1 MSLPPGTRLGP
12 YDIVSHV
19 GAGGMGDV
27 YRARDSRLDRDVA
40 VKVLSDAVA
49 GDPAALGRF
58 EREAK
63 SVAALSHPNI
73 LAIHDVGREGGISF
87 AVMELLDGETLADTV
102 AHSKLPWRK
111 AAAIGTEI
119 AEGLFAAHSRGI
131 VHRDLK
137 PANVFLTSDGRVK
150 ILDFGIARAFERS
163 LDATGREQRVAP
175 QHPMAGVDPTALPT
189 AAGYPTE
196 PGTVLGTVGYMSP
209 EQVRG
214 VPADARSDVFSLG
227 CVLYEMV
234 TGRRAFSRETAAE
247 TLTAILREEPEPVA
261 AAVEGV
267 PVELDRIV
275 GHCLEKNPA
284 ERFQSARDVAFNL
297 RAALATPG
305 VTAASSV
312 GSRKPRRRGVWLGGA
327 IGVLV
332 LVVGGLALLQRR
344 GALPGAPGDAAAAGA
359 APRIASLAVLP
370 LENLSRDPEQDY
382 FADGMTEALI
392 TDLAKIQALRVISRT
407 SVMQYKGVK
416 KPLPE
421 IAKELGVD
429 GIVEGSVQRAGDRVR
444 ITAQLIEA
452 ATDRHLWAQSYER
465 DLRDVFALQNDVA
478 QAIAREIRVTVSPEE
493 KARLARSRPV
503 NPAAHEAYLKG
514 RYWQLKFNEE
524 GFWKANELYDR
535 AVALDPGY
543 ALAWAG
549 IAENLG
555 NGADL
560 HMPSSEAYAKARP
573 AAEKAL
579 QLDDSL
585 AEAHTSL
592 GLIKAYFDWDWRGA
606 EVDLVRAIELNPGS
620 GWARDWYGWFLAT
633 LGRFDES
640 ISQLER
646 ARALDPLSPGMSGD
660 LGLAHMLKGDYDSA
674 TVHLDRALALAP
686 DHWAPKLIKTWMYQ
700 RKGDFAAAVR
710 EAEDLDPRDAG
721 PVALSALARAYA
733 LAGREV
739 EARKALRELEQLSR
753 TGFVSPFF
761 FAEVHAALGEK
772 DVAFEW
778 LRKCQRERSNGLALW
793 AKVGPPLDPLRS
805 DPRYEQL
812 LKDLNLAP

>member
-1 MSLPPGTRLGP
+1 MSIPPGTRLGP
-12 YDIVSHV
+12 YEIVSQI
-19 GAGGMGDV
+19 GAGGMGEV

-49 GDPAALGRF
+49 GDPAALSRF

-73 LAIHDVGREGGISF
+73 LAIHDVGHEAGVSF
-87 AVMELLDGETLADTV
+87 AVMELLEGESLAEHIAKSRV
-102 AHSKLPWRK
+102 SWRR
-111 AAAIGTEI
+111 AAALGIEI
-119 AEGLFAAHSRGI
+119 AEGLFAAHSKGI

-150 ILDFGIARAFERS
+150 ILDFGIARLAPLPSAGETS
-163 LDATGREQRVAP
+163 AATIPG
-175 QHPMAGVDPTALPT
+175 TS
-189 AAGYPTE
+189 

-214 VPADARSDVFSLG
+214 VTADARSDVFSLG

-234 TGRRAFSRETAAE
+234 TGRRAFARETAAE
-247 TLTAILREEPEPVA
+247 TLTAILREDPEPLA
-261 AAVEGV
+261 AAAEGV
-267 PVELDRIV
+267 PLDLDRIV
-275 GHCLEKNPA
+275 AHCLEKNPA

-297 RAALATPG
+297 RAALDGSGATQTSPIARRPPRHR
-305 VTAASSV
+305 AA
-312 GSRKPRRRGVWLGGA
+312 WLGGSVA
-327 IGVLV
+327 LLVLIVGGLV
-332 LVVGGLALLQRR
+332 LVQRR
-344 GALPGAPGDAAAAGA
+344 GARLGAPGGSATA
-359 APRIASLAVLP
+359 APTRIESLAVLP
-370 LENLSRDPEQDY
+370 LQNLSGDPEQEY

-452 ATDRHLWAQSYER
+452 ASDRHLWAQSYER
-465 DLRDVFALQNDVA
+465 DSRDVFALQSDVA

-493 KARLARSRPV
+493 KIRLTSSRPV
-503 NPAAHEAYLKG
+503 NPAAHEAYLKA

-524 GFWKANELYDR
+524 GFRKASEQYDR

-560 HMPSSEAYAKARP
+560 YVPSSEAYSRARP

-579 QLDDSL
+579 QLDESL

-592 GLIKAYFDWDWRGA
+592 GVIKAYFDWDWRGA
-606 EVDLVRAIELNPGS
+606 EVELVRAIELNPGS
-620 GWARDWYGWFLAT
+620 AWARDWYGWFLAT

-646 ARALDPLSPGMSGD
+646 ARALDPLSAGITAD
-660 LGLAHMLKGDYDSA
+660 LGLAHVLKGDYDRA
-674 TVHLDRALALAP
+674 VVHLDRALALDSRYWVP
-686 DHWAPKLIKTWMYQ
+686 RLVRTWMYQ

-710 EAEDLDPRDAG
+710 EAEALEPREAG
-721 PVALSALARAYA
+721 PVALAGLARAYA
-733 LAGREV
+733 LAGRMSD
-739 EARKALRELEQLSR
+739 ARRVLRELEKLSR

-805 DPRYEQL
+805 DPRFAAL
-812 LKDLNLAP
+812 LRDLNLAP